1 MSKIVIV
8 VVGGN
13 VTDVYSSDGSDR
25 ISVHDYDNLDKE
37 YERGECD
44 LYEQAVGEYTK
55 EIEALVRVW

>member
-13 VTDVYSSDGSDR
+13 VTDVYSSDGNDR

-37 YERGECD
+37 YERGEYD
-44 LYEQAVGEYTK
+44 LYEQVVGEYAK
-55 EIEALVRVW
+55 EIEELVRVW